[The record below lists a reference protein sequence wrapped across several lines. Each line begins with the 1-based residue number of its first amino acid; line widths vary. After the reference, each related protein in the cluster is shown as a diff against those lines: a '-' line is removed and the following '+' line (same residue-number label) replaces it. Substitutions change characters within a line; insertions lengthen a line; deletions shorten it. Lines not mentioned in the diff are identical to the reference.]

1 MQKLYLNQHSKP
13 SRSQPTS
20 EKVVQSIKD
29 DLINIKQRTLKN
41 IKENILDQC
50 DEDTFYYC
58 WSGLDLEIKVSIH
71 IRINRL
77 RDIVSRFCSERI
89 HVVQKFTSPNHDKE
103 NDLTISD
110 KWEGY
115 EMHVHY
121 PPKIDCTED
130 EMLMEIKSAGPS
142 IGKLWMIEVNK
153 AKGKQAVYQLSL
165 WQQFF
170 KEHSTEFPNMCQLIQ
185 IMVATTANTSPL
197 ERLYTKLQM
206 VPAKRRNH
214 FE

>member
-1 MQKLYLNQHSKP
+1 MSSYFSAESYCVHLTSQIYSYLQFYNLLVSTLLVTILHSLQLDDNGNLDCSVKIGGKMQKLRLNRHNKP

-20 EKVVQSIKD
+20 EQIVQSIKD

-110 KWEGY
+110 KLEGY
-115 EMHVHY
+115 EMHLHY
-121 PPKIDCTED
+121 PPKIDSTED

-142 IGKLWMIEVNK
+142 VGKLWMIEVNK
-153 AKGKQAVYQLSL
+153 AKGK
-165 WQQFF
+165 
-170 KEHSTEFPNMCQLIQ
+170 
-185 IMVATTANTSPL
+185 
-197 ERLYTKLQM
+197 
-206 VPAKRRNH
+206 
-214 FE
+214 